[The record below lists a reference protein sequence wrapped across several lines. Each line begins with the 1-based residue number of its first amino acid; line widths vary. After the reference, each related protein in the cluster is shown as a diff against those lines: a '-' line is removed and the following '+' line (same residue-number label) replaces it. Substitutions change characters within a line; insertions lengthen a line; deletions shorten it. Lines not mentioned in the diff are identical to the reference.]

1 MAVKALFSYAF
12 GQSEWYPMRND
23 DAENEKMLLCSPL
36 PASAPL
42 FLSDNWN
49 RDSFMESI
57 SVWYDSFKF
66 VIQFCLWW

>member
-42 FLSDNWN
+42 FLSD
-49 RDSFMESI
+49 I
-57 SVWYDSFKF
+57 
-66 VIQFCLWW
+66 